1 MKNLLSNVNLIT
13 TLSHAFHFSF
23 PAVAARLQKLNTDQL
38 TAANA
43 VLDAVKAWSIRRAL
57 TPGELNVEKLK
68 SSVFFIEGPAGTGKT
83 TTYKAIYDVL
93 TAQKKKVVCMAFT
106 GSAACLLPNGRTCHN
121 VMRLPVP
128 LTEESVS
135 ALEPG
140 YDQ

>member
-1 MKNLLSNVNLIT
+1 MFEFNFINTLI
-13 TLSHAFHFSF
+13 HAFHFSF
-23 PAVAARLQKLNTDQL
+23 PPVAAQLLKLNTDQH
-38 TAANA
+38 TAAKA
-43 VLDAVKAWSIRRAL
+43 VLDAVEEWSVRREL
-57 TPGELNVEKLK
+57 TPGDLNVENK

-121 VMRLPVP
+121 VLRLPVP